1 MFGKKKQRR
10 RRSEMRLGTQAINYK
25 TTATKPRLSLEP
37 VLNFWQT
44 WGGKYS
50 GLALLLVLVWN
61 IYMLFTAPS
70 FFVYGAEIRG
80 NVAVSARE
88 IYLASEIDSQSVF
101 WLDPVTIEQSIKAL
115 PNIKSASVSIALPAR
130 VEIVVAERRPQLL
143 WQSGDTVWWVD
154 EEGTVVPPK
163 AEVENMLK
171 IIDDDRQAL
180 EVGYQIDPALVKGAQ
195 TLRILAPD
203 VRVVRH
209 THAKGLI
216 VATPEGWPVYLGSG
230 GDMKAKL
237 VGLSGLLPE
246 LRENERPP
254 SYIDLRDPLQPV
266 YYTLPEIK
274 IEPPILRQPVP
285 FYPPRRP
292 GFGQNPP

>member
-1 MFGKKKQRR
+1 M
-10 RRSEMRLGTQAINYK
+10 AI
-25 TTATKPRLSLEP
+25 
-37 VLNFWQT
+37 
-44 WGGKYS
+44 
-50 GLALLLVLVWN
+50 ALLGLSMWVL
-61 IYMLFTAPS
+61 YTLFTAAS

-88 IYLASEIDSQSVF
+88 IYLAGDIDSQSIF
-101 WLDPVTIEQSIKAL
+101 WLNPVMIEQKIEAL
-115 PNIKSASVSIALPAR
+115 PNIKSATVSVALPAQ
-130 VEIVVAERRPQLL
+130 VEIVVTERRPQLL

-163 AEVENMLK
+163 AEVEDMLK

-180 EVGYQIDPALVKGAQ
+180 EVGYQIAPELVKAAQ

-209 THAKGLI
+209 ARAKGLI
-216 VATPEGWPVYLGSG
+216 VSTPEGWPVFLGSG
-230 GDMKAKL
+230 SDMKSKL
-237 VGLSGLLPE
+237 VVLSSLLPT

-266 YYTLPEIK
+266 YYTLPEIQ
-274 IEPPILRQPVP
+274 IEPPTLRQPVP
-285 FYPPRRP
+285 NFSPRIPR
-292 GFGQNPP
+292 FGQNPP